1 MLKSNASSPNAVL
14 FPEFT
19 VAADFCIQTLCVCA
33 YIYICS
39 TQPFKG
45 ASLIFLKIKFIMNA
59 KILQLL

>member
-19 VAADFCIQTLCVCA
+19 VAADFCIKTLCVC
-33 YIYICS
+33 IYICS

-45 ASLIFLKIKFIMNA
+45 ASLIFLKIKFTMNA